1 MIEEFKSKYILFIF
15 LGVFLSGMTIIS
27 NNLSNLVYALDT
39 NTSLSTYE
47 NSTYGITIKYPHNWV
62 IIGSAGI
69 EDTDVDIVT
78 FISPNQSDNAI
89 VDVHQD
95 KLDNGNSD
103 IGAYLSSIIS
113 SYKTDLHDFKVIG
126 SNTNSSLVGK
136 NAYKLIYTYTT
147 GDGFK
152 MKDMEIGTII
162 ENKVYYIVYDGKE
175 SLFDK
180 YIPIVQTMIDS
191 FKVTST
197 NNQR

>member
-1 MIEEFKSKYILFIF
+1 MIEEFKSKYILFI
-15 LGVFLSGMTIIS
+15 LPVVFIFGMTIIS
-27 NNLSNLVYALDT
+27 NNLSNIVYALDT

-47 NSTYGITIKYPHNWV
+47 NSTYGITIKYPHDWA
-62 IIGSAGI
+62 ISGSAGI

-78 FISPNQSDNAI
+78 FLSPNQNDNAI

-95 KLDNGNSD
+95 KPDNDNSD
-103 IGAYLSSIIS
+103 VGSYLSSTIS
-113 SYKTDLHDFKVIG
+113 SYKTDLPDFKVIG

-136 NAYKLIYTYTT
+136 NAYKLIYSYTT
-147 GDGFK
+147 SEGFK
-152 MKDMEIGTII
+152 MKDMETGTIFG
-162 ENKVYYIVYDGKE
+162 NKVYYVIYDGKE

-180 YIPIVQTMIDS
+180 YMPIVQTMIDS

>member
-1 MIEEFKSKYILFIF
+1 MTKEFKSKYILFI
-15 LGVFLSGMTIIS
+15 LPVVFIFGMTIIS
-27 NNLSNLVYALDT
+27 NNLSNMVYALDA

-47 NSTYGITIKYPHNWV
+47 NSTYGITIKYPHDWA

-78 FISPNQSDNAI
+78 FLSPNQNDNAI

-95 KLDNGNSD
+95 KLGNSS
-103 IGAYLSSIIS
+103 INMGSYLSSIIS
-113 SYKTDLHDFKVIG
+113 IYKTDLHDFKVIE
-126 SNTNSSLVGK
+126 SNTNSLLAGSK
-136 NAYKLIYTYTT
+136 AYKLIYTYTT

-152 MKDMEIGTII
+152 MKDVEIGTILGD
-162 ENKVYYIVYDGKE
+162 KVYYIIYDGKE

-180 YIPIVQTMIDS
+180 YMPIVQTMIDS
-191 FKVTST
+191 FKVIST

>member
-1 MIEEFKSKYILFIF
+1 MINGIKRKYILFI
-15 LGVFLSGMTIIS
+15 LPIVLISGMTIIS
-27 NNLSNLVYALDT
+27 NNLPNLVYAQDT

-47 NSTYGITIKYPHNWV
+47 NLTYGITIKYPHNWS
-62 IIGSAGI
+62 IIGSPGI
-69 EDTDVDIVT
+69 ENNDVDIVT
-78 FISPNQSDNAI
+78 FFSSNQNDIAT

-95 KLDNGNSD
+95 KPENGNSD

-113 SYKTDLHDFKVIG
+113 LYKGVLHDFKVIG
-126 SNTNSSLVGK
+126 SNTNSSLAGN

-147 GDGFK
+147 NDNFR

-162 ENKVYYIVYDGKE
+162 GNKAYYIVYDGKE

-180 YIPIVQTMIDS
+180 YIPIVQNMLDS